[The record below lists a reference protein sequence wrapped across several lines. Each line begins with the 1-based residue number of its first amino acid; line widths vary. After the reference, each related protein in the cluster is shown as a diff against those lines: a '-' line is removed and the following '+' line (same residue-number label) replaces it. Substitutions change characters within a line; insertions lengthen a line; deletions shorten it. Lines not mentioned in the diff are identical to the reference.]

1 MNDLMRWYEYDLT
14 VPAHGRAVNSVTA
27 PLLPD
32 VDMGYSP
39 SVYGFTYLSSPAKTW
54 KSFGT
59 LTVEIKTPYFVVWD
73 DEWTKTDGGYCRV
86 YETLPDGEIKFSLS
100 SAEKPTR
107 RHYDSDG
114 KVFGTVVIGLLL
126 MILVYAVPLTVPV
139 AVVIIIIVVNY
150 KRSRKRRDIDIGA
163 AQSALNGGD
172 TGEGFGENPDIKT
185 DIKKDGAFDGTVDGK
200 TETEVIKASQ
210 NAETDAPQN
219 ALKKENDE
227 DELFE

>member
-1 MNDLMRWYEYDLT
+1 M
-14 VPAHGRAVNSVTA
+14 
-27 PLLPD
+27 
-32 VDMGYSP
+32 
-39 SVYGFTYLSSPAKTW
+39 
-54 KSFGT
+54 
-59 LTVEIKTPYFVVWD
+59 
-73 DEWTKTDGGYCRV
+73 

-107 RHYDSDG
+107 RHNDSDG
-114 KVFGTVVIGLLL
+114 RVFGTVALGLLL

-150 KRSRKRRDIDIGA
+150 KRSRNRRDIDIRA

-172 TGEGFGENPDIKT
+172 TGEEFGEHHDIKT
-185 DIKKDGAFDGTVDGK
+185 DIKKSEGFDGTVDGK
-200 TETEVIKASQ
+200 TETEVMKASQ
-210 NAETDAPQN
+210 NAETDASQNAETDASQN